1 MCCNNQDME
10 RTKRKLIRIAA
21 QNQKEDIKA
30 NYQYWNEVMSDIKK
44 CNNEVDLLK
53 IAQFEFGFE
62 TLDEVNDD

>member
-1 MCCNNQDME
+1 ME
-10 RTKRKLIRIAA
+10 RTKRKLIRFAA